1 MHLDWEKNM
10 SFSVNMHPL
19 CRLYSEINRQRLLDW
34 SRKFTQWEENIPRQ
48 SRNWNHSSWE
58 RKELIKPSLIQK
70 YRKWLNRPRRFVPQ
84 LYTISKQNLAQ
95 KFTKPKIW
103 DIVSDSD
110 ANRALNAFFLK
121 EAKQC
126 LDEHTRRIKE
136 ENGVL
141 RKELL
146 QLIKR
151 TRALHEHRR
160 ELEEQHKRLIREL
173 QYSRDLKKLRGS
185 RQNRLHQ
192 NFGIT
197 EGGEGGDK

>member
-1 MHLDWEKNM
+1 MCAV
-10 SFSVNMHPL
+10 F
-19 CRLYSEINRQRLLDW
+19 Q
-34 SRKFTQWEENIPRQ
+34 
-48 SRNWNHSSWE
+48 
-58 RKELIKPSLIQK
+58 
-70 YRKWLNRPRRFVPQ
+70 
-84 LYTISKQNLAQ
+84 
-95 KFTKPKIW
+95 
-103 DIVSDSD
+103 
-110 ANRALNAFFLK
+110 

-126 LDEHTRRIKE
+126 LDEHTRRIKD
-136 ENGVL
+136 ENFEL

-160 ELEEQHKRLIREL
+160 ELEEQHKNLTQEL

-197 EGGEGGDK
+197 ERGKNKQTTSK